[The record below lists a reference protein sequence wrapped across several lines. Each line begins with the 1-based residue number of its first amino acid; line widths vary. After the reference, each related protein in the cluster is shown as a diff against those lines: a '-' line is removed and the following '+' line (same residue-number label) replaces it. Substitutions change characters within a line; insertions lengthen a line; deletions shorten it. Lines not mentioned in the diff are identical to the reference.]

1 MTGGRGPEIGEKS
14 GKVGTNSKF
23 PSNFGTFEPPLVYY
37 CFVYSHHIPFSLYG
51 RAMSGRGPEI
61 GEKSGK
67 VGTQSRISVE
77 FGYL

>member
-37 CFVYSHHIPFSLYG
+37 CFVYSQYYCFVYSHRTSSAATDIVTK
-51 RAMSGRGPEI
+51 
-61 GEKSGK
+61 KS
-67 VGTQSRISVE
+67 
-77 FGYL
+77 